1 MVKRLGGMM
10 DQWVL
15 GILGSASVFLCL
27 IGLLLVPVYGNTEG
41 LFLNFT
47 FLVWLLSIKLK
58 DVDSFCS

>member
-1 MVKRLGGMM
+1 M